1 MASLIM
7 TVDSSDDEGANL
19 KKNSSKKL
27 KNKFH
32 KRSTEDEED
41 FIFVEKDA
49 NNKYE
54 TNLFFESDSDTKE
67 NKHVKFLKKDDG
79 TLATNWNFGAQ
90 FSLEKKRKSRR

>member
-49 NNKYE
+49 NNK
-54 TNLFFESDSDTKE
+54 
-67 NKHVKFLKKDDG
+67 
-79 TLATNWNFGAQ
+79 
-90 FSLEKKRKSRR
+90 